1 MGTSIRLTDLA
12 ATLDLEV
19 RAARNSLE
27 NEVTGGYASDLLSDV
42 LANSR
47 EGELWIT
54 LQVHMNIVAV
64 ASMKGLVGII
74 VVGGREPEEG
84 TIEKA
89 EEEGIP
95 VMVSGLP
102 AFELIGRLYNLGI
115 RGVHAEGATG
125 PGRNGLGK
133 SD

>member
-1 MGTSIRLTDLA
+1 MKLADLVNA
-12 ATLDLEV
+12 LDLEV
-19 RAARNSLE
+19 RSARNSLDH
-27 NEVTGGYASDLLSDV
+27 EVTGGYSSDLLSDV

-54 LQVHMNIVAV
+54 LQVHMNIAAV
-64 ASMKGLVGII
+64 ASMKGLVGI
-74 VVGGREPEEG
+74 VLVGGREPEEG

-95 VMVSGLP
+95 VMVSRLP
-102 AFELIGRLYNLGI
+102 AFELIGRLHDLGI

-125 PGRNGLGK
+125 PGRNGLGN